1 MRLRTSNISPG
12 TQDTTLG
19 HKDIPVSTVT
29 KTFHDALVV
38 TLKFGFHYFWID
50 SFCIIQDDVD
60 DWKKKSF
67 RRASVYGG
75 SSLNKAATGAHDDN
89 HGLFFDRNPNLIR
102 RAELMTGNFEERG
115 RPETSESQ
123 EDRSKVFVCT
133 NLNAYKRSC
142 LDSTLFQA
150 WTLQERLLS
159 PRTLHFGRHQIIL
172 ERYTCTCFDAFA
184 EVEDKRF
191 STQKQLKDLHYGLLC
206 DKLVALSGIVK
217 YFASK
222 YNAEYLSGIWKE
234 HLPSTLLCH
243 AKVCLLK
250 ITNAAPETI
259 WNGAEAGLLIT
270 PVAGRKDSFT
280 RIGACFPNSD
290 SCLAGNMKILED
302 AQKSLDLVRD
312 DELSFYEGIYEI
324 NEAGKQMYII
334 ILI

>member
-19 HKDIPVSTVT
+19 HLWGCLNFIKLKDIPVSTVT

-191 STQKQLKDLHYGLLC
+191 STQKQLKDLHYGLLWYIAWKKIVNIC
-206 DKLVALSGIVK
+206 IRSNLTFSSDKLVALSGIVK

-234 HLPSTLLCH
+234 HLPSTLLWFGEQGCRGTSTTSG
-243 AKVCLLK
+243 
-250 ITNAAPETI
+250 TNLVLGKCIRRDTI
-259 WNGAEAGLLIT
+259 F
-270 PVAGRKDSFT
+270 SH
-280 RIGACFPNSD
+280 
-290 SCLAGNMKILED
+290 
-302 AQKSLDLVRD
+302 
-312 DELSFYEGIYEI
+312 
-324 NEAGKQMYII
+324 
-334 ILI
+334 